1 MSKKCVLFFSVALL
15 FSACDDKVRENN
27 AVKVVEKHK
36 LFVIASDQE
45 VDIGNFE
52 IKQKLYDDAYL
63 TDAGYIIFT
72 GIGKI
77 KATYSLTKF
86 LTLYKDNVS
95 GIYNIGT
102 SGATENNKFADMVE
116 CSRFV
121 QNDYMNHDPNSRV
134 DIQKSNM
141 LLEENNDYACL
152 TTDSFITK
160 KHKKGKFVFEMEA
173 YANAEVAKNFGLLED
188 FHAIKF
194 VSDIVGAD
202 KGGHWEKDAA
212 ALNNKLVNKIK
223 DIANSK

>member
-1 MSKKCVLFFSVALL
+1 MKKSILFLSVALL
-15 FSACDDKVRENN
+15 FSACDDKKHENK
-27 AVKVVEKHK
+27 AEKVAEKHK
-36 LFVIASDQE
+36 LFVVASDQE
-45 VDIGNFE
+45 VDINKFE
-52 IKQKLYDDAYL
+52 VKQKLYDDAYL
-63 TDAGYIIFT
+63 TDVGYIIFT
-72 GIGKI
+72 GIGKV
-77 KATYSLTKF
+77 KTAYSLTKF

-102 SGATENNKFADMVE
+102 AGATENNKFADMIE
-116 CSRFV
+116 CNRFV

-134 DIQKSNM
+134 DITKTKT
-141 LLEENNDYACL
+141 LLEENNDYTCL

-212 ALNNKLVNKIK
+212 TLNNKLVNKIK
-223 DIANSK
+223 DIANNK